1 MSNRHNED
9 VGVDEDYVVDDR
21 KTDGIQRFYDDDED
35 EYYDEDDYEDYDY
48 EDDLE
53 DMDFYRSVQNN
64 AAATQPLTP
73 SYGLV
78 ICLKNS

>member
-1 MSNRHNED
+1 MRHLD
-9 VGVDEDYVVDDR
+9 RSSAPSHGHFHPFGYDEDD
-21 KTDGIQRFYDDDED
+21 YDDDED
-35 EYYDEDDYEDYDY
+35 EYYDEDDYDDYDY